1 MSRLLLSAPLLR
13 LSGITRGSS
22 PLTRWSG
29 FYRTVRSSSSSISR
43 KLPNGGPK
51 EKTGVNGSYNS
62 WISGQHGRHIVI
74 ESAKNSCMIGAH
86 FRPGGANPFLDLPL
100 SELNDSVV
108 EMELIWHG
116 AIHELRERLLASPS
130 VDERFRL
137 LEQALLCRAA
147 GRLELDSRVSWA
159 FIAQDAGYFDQSHF
173 IRDFQ
178 SLSGLNP
185 SRYLVDKGEYLN
197 FLPTH

>member
-1 MSRLLLSAPLLR
+1 
-13 LSGITRGSS
+13 
-22 PLTRWSG
+22 
-29 FYRTVRSSSSSISR
+29 
-43 KLPNGGPK
+43 
-51 EKTGVNGSYNS
+51 
-62 WISGQHGRHIVI
+62 
-74 ESAKNSCMIGAH
+74 MIGAH

-108 EMELIWHG
+108 EMEFIWHR
-116 AIHELRERLLASPS
+116 AIHELRERLLPSPS

-147 GRLELDSRVSWA
+147 GRLEPNRSLVYALERLTNAPATIRGLADEIGVTQKRLVRTFQERVGLKPKTLARIFRFQSVLRKLEQDSRVSWA

-185 SRYLVDKGEYLN
+185 ARYLVDKGEYLN
-197 FLPTH
+197 FLPIH